1 MISFTAIILSTIV
14 LTLNTLPDFVD
25 FVDGSEYP
33 FFSVIEVLTNIWFS
47 AEFLAR
53 LLSCPNKFQ

>member
-1 MISFTAIILSTIV
+1 MSTIV
-14 LTLNTLPDFVD
+14 LTLNTLPDFID

-33 FFSVIEVLTNIWFS
+33 IVYLVEVLTNIWFS

-53 LLSCPNKFQ
+53 LLSCPNKLQ